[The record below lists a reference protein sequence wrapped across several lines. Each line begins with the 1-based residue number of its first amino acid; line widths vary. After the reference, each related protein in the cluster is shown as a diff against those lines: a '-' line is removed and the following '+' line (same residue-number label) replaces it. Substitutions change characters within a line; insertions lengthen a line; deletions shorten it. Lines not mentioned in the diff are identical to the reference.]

1 MVNLGFTELY
11 IPPIYRGTRQHILMI
26 MFFYSNEIKKG
37 SPQKWNVSLSYN
49 SPKLNKIFE
58 KTLNEYNTTAFLVVK
73 DDSIRFEKYWN
84 GYSSKKLSNS
94 FSVTKSI
101 VGLLVG
107 VAIKEKK
114 KLKASMIRCV
124 ITFLNSVK
132 KKDLKFL

>member
-1 MVNLGFTELY
+1 M
-11 IPPIYRGTRQHILMI
+11 
-26 MFFYSNEIKKG
+26 
-37 SPQKWNVSLSYN
+37 SLSYN
-49 SPKLNKIFE
+49 APKLNKSFE

-114 KLKASMIRCV
+114 IKSINDKVCDYLPEFCE
-124 ITFLNSVK
+124 K
-132 KKDLKFL
+132 KGLKFL